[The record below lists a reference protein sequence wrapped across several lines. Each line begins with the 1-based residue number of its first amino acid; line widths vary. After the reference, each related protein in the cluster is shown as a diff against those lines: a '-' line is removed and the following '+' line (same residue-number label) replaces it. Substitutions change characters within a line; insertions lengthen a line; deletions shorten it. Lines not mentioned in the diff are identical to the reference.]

1 MYLKQACTPRESVF
15 NRDRRDVVL
24 DLTDLLESKINPE
37 RFFEENF
44 TTSGMK
50 TLLEKTFSRLE
61 GSRDQAGTFLLT
73 QSMGGGK
80 THNMIALGLLA
91 EHPEL
96 RKQIMGAQAPG
107 VGLGKVRVVGFTGRQ
122 SDAPLGIWGAIA
134 EQLGKK
140 DAFNAYYSPLQA
152 PGETAWINLLKGE
165 PTVIMLDELPP
176 YMENAKS
183 KEIGNSDLSVVTTT
197 ALANLLVAVNKAE
210 LSNVCVVISDL
221 TASYAGGSQQIN
233 KALDN
238 LQKETNRSALRIEPV
253 NTHGDE
259 LYHILRTRLFRS
271 LPDASIIKDI
281 ANQYAKAVKNA
292 REMDVTNASPDSYA
306 AQLMESYPFHFSL
319 RDLYARFKENPGFM
333 QTRGLIR
340 LMRAIVSNMYETG
353 RADKVMLIH
362 PYDLDLN
369 NDEIFSEIKTINPT
383 LSEAV
388 THDIAKE
395 GHSVAEELDERLSS
409 GTDAQDVSKLLLVAS
424 LANIP
429 GATHGLRESD
439 IMGYLC
445 APGRDI
451 AKVKKDIVAYLPTQ
465 AWYLHTSSDGRL
477 FYKNT
482 QNLAAMIH
490 SMAVSYNRQSCLK
503 ELREYLKSLFAP
515 VLKDCYQKIEI
526 LPAID
531 EVNIEADKVCLVIVE
546 PASSA
551 SSITKLNK
559 DWDKFAND
567 IEYKNR
573 VLFLTGTYEN
583 ILDRVIEQAAQYRA
597 IQSIIA
603 QFDAEKLS
611 EKDPQR
617 VQARNSHDKIILS
630 LKSAIQETFTTLVYP
645 STNGFRTT
653 DCRIQFSDNQ
663 FDGEKLIR
671 DTLEK
676 VQKFANDKDIRDD
689 TFRKK
694 CEARL
699 FGGQQKTQWS
709 EVKRR
714 AATLTTWQFHR
725 PDALETLKNTC
736 LSQDI
741 WRDEGGIINKGPF
754 PPPKTEVRIQR
765 LSRND
770 NTGEVTLKITPI
782 HGDIVYYETGD
793 AAPTTFSL
801 KVDSFNNFKISDLK
815 CKFICVDSTGKH
827 EQGLPE
833 KWTNAITLKHR
844 VFQQGNDW
852 MVELK
857 AIPTADIKYTT
868 DGSDPKTKGVIYD
881 APFPVP
887 ETSTIVLA
895 FAQRGGISSSTEK
908 INVNDYRQRI
918 VKIDAAKK
926 VIWKRQH
933 INLTTRDAYEFMER
947 LKKFQGT
954 AYGVTIDIQSNKNDQ
969 DISYTAADTF
979 GLFGENFEKTVK
991 QLQAV
996 MNGSQIFLNIERVEF
1011 EKGQQLLDWIADAK
1025 SSLSP
1030 GEVTQ

>member
-1 MYLKQACTPRESVF
+1 MYLKQLCTPRESVF

-24 DLTDLLESKINPE
+24 DLSDLLESKINAAN
-37 RFFEENF
+37 FFDENF
-44 TTSGMK
+44 ITSGMK

-61 GSRDQAGTFLLT
+61 GSKDQASTFLLT
-73 QSMGGGK
+73 QAMGGGK

-91 EHPEL
+91 LNPDL
-96 RKQIMGAQAPG
+96 RKKILGENSPG
-107 VGLGKVRVVGFTGRQ
+107 KSLDKIRVAGFNGRQ
-122 SDAPLGIWGAIA
+122 SDAPLGIWGSIA

-152 PGETAWINLLKGE
+152 PGETAWVKLLKGD
-165 PTVIMLDELPP
+165 PTIIMLDELPP
-176 YMENAKS
+176 YMDYVKS

-197 ALANLLVAVNKAE
+197 ALANLLVAVNKSE
-210 LSNVCVVISDL
+210 LANVCVIISDL
-221 TASYAGGSQQIN
+221 TAAYAEGSQQIN
-233 KALDN
+233 KALGN

-259 LYHILRTRLFRS
+259 LYHILRTRIFKK
-271 LPDASIIKDI
+271 LPEKNSIKDI

-306 AQLMESYPFHFSL
+306 AQIIESYPFHFSI
-319 RDLYARFKENPGFM
+319 RDLYARFKENPGFQ

-353 RADKVMLIH
+353 HADQSMLIH

-369 NDEIFSEIKTINPT
+369 SEEIFSEIKTINPT

-395 GHSVAEELDERLSS
+395 GHSVAEELDERLDS
-409 GTDAQDVSKLLLVAS
+409 GTDAQDVSKLILVAS

-439 IMGYLC
+439 IIGYLC
-445 APGRDI
+445 SPGRDI
-451 AKVKKDIVAYLPTQ
+451 SKVKKDIADYLPTQ

-482 QNLAAMIH
+482 QNLAAKLH
-490 SMAVSYNRQSCLK
+490 SMATSYNRQSCLK

-515 VLKDCYQKIEI
+515 VLKDCYQKIEL

-531 EVNIEADKVCLVIVE
+531 EVNIEADKVTLIIVE
-546 PASSA
+546 PSANASGL
-551 SSITKLNK
+551 TRLNK
-559 DWDKFAND
+559 DWDTFAND

-573 VLFLTGTYEN
+573 IVFLTGTHEN

-603 QFDAEKLS
+603 EFDAEKLS

-617 VQARNSHDKIILS
+617 VQARTSHDKIILS
-630 LKSAIQETFTTLVYP
+630 LRSAIQETFTTLVYP
-645 STNGFRTT
+645 STNSFRIT

-676 VQKFANDKDIRDD
+676 VQKFTNDITGD

-694 CEARL
+694 CEERL
-699 FGGQQKTQWS
+699 FGGQQRSQWS

-714 AATLTTWQFHR
+714 AATLTNWQFHK
-725 PDALETLKNTC
+725 PDALETLKTTAFN
-736 LSQDI
+736 QDI

-754 PPPKTEVRIQR
+754 PPPKTAVKVQR
-765 LSRND
+765 LSRD
-770 NTGEVTLKITPI
+770 DGTGEATLKITPV
-782 HGDIVYYETGD
+782 HGNMVYYETGNSE
-793 AAPTTFSL
+793 PTLSSM
-801 KVDSFNNFKISDLK
+801 KVESFNNFKICELK
-815 CKFICVDSTGKH
+815 CRFICIDSSGKH
-827 EQGLPE
+827 EKGDPE
-833 KWTNAITLKHR
+833 GWTNTITLKHR
-844 VFQQGNDW
+844 VFQQGDDW

-857 AIPTADIKYTT
+857 AGPHADIKYTT
-868 DGSDPKTKGVIYD
+868 DGSDPKTLGAVYNS
-881 APFPVP
+881 PFPVP
-887 ETSTIVLA
+887 ESSSFVLA
-895 FAQRGGISSSTEK
+895 VAERNGVSSCQEK
-908 INVNDYRQRI
+908 ISVNDYRKKK
-918 VKIDAAKK
+918 VKVDPAKK
-926 VIWKRQH
+926 VIWKRKH
-933 INLTTRDAYEFMER
+933 SNLTAKEAHAFMEG
-947 LKKFQGT
+947 LKKYQGT
-954 AYGVTIDIQSNKNDQ
+954 AYGVTIDIQSNKDDQ
-969 DISYTAADTF
+969 DISYTAADNF
-979 GLFGENFEKTVK
+979 GILGENFEKIVK
-991 QLQAV
+991 QLQSV
-996 MNGSQIFLNIERVEF
+996 MTGSQIFLNIERIEF
-1011 EKGQQLLDWIADAK
+1011 EKGQLLLDWIADAK
-1025 SSLSP
+1025 STLSP

>member
-1 MYLKQACTPRESVF
+1 MYLKQACAPRQSVF

-24 DLTDLLESKINPE
+24 DLTDLLESKIDPT

-91 EHPEL
+91 GHPEL
-96 RKQIMGAQAPG
+96 RKQVMGENAPG
-107 VGLGKVRVVGFTGRQ
+107 VSLDKVRVVGFTGRQ
-122 SDAPLGIWGAIA
+122 SDAPLGIWGSIA

-165 PTVIMLDELPP
+165 PTIIMLDELPP

-210 LSNVCVVISDL
+210 LSNVCVIISDL
-221 TASYAGGSQQIN
+221 TASYTSGSQQIN

-259 LYHILRTRLFRS
+259 LYHILRTRLFKS
-271 LPDASIIKDI
+271 LPDTAVIKDI
-281 ANQYAKAVKNA
+281 ANQYARAVKNA

-306 AQLMESYPFHFSL
+306 AQLMESYPFHFSI

-340 LMRAIVSNMYETG
+340 LMRAIVSNMFETG
-353 RADKVMLIH
+353 RADKAMLIH

-369 NDEIFSEIKTINPT
+369 NEEIFSEIKTINPS

-395 GHSVAEELDERLSS
+395 GHSVAEELDERLAS

-439 IMGYLC
+439 IIGYLC

-482 QNLAAMIH
+482 QNLAAKLH
-490 SMAVSYNRQSCLK
+490 SMALSYNRQSCLK

-531 EVNIEADKVCLVIVE
+531 EVSIDADKVSLVIVE
-546 PASSA
+546 PAANASSA
-551 SSITKLNK
+551 TRLNK
-559 DWDKFAND
+559 DWDKFAGD

-597 IQSIIA
+597 IQSIMA
-603 QFDAEKLS
+603 EFDAEKLS

-630 LKSAIQETFTTLVYP
+630 LRSAIQETFTTLVYP
-645 STNGFRTT
+645 SKNGFRTT

-676 VQKFANDKDIRDD
+676 VQKFTHDITGD

-694 CEARL
+694 CESRL

-714 AATLTTWQFHR
+714 AATLTEWQFHK
-725 PDALETLKNTC
+725 PDALETLKTTC

-754 PPPKTEVRIQR
+754 PPPKTEVKIQR

-770 NTGEVTLKITPI
+770 ATGEATLKITPV
-782 HGDIVYYETGD
+782 HGDMVYYETGD
-793 AAPTTFSL
+793 STPTPSSL
-801 KVDSFNNFKISDLK
+801 KVDSFTNFKVSELK
-815 CKFICVDSTGKH
+815 CKFICIDSSGRH
-827 EQGLPE
+827 AQGSSE
-833 KWTNAITLKHR
+833 SWVNTITLKHR
-844 VFQQGNDW
+844 VFQQGEDW

-857 AIPTADIKYTT
+857 AVPNADIKYTT
-868 DGSDPKTKGVIYD
+868 DGSDPKTLGAIYD

-887 ETSTIVLA
+887 ESCNVVLA
-895 FAQRGGISSSTEK
+895 IAQRGGVSSGLEK

-918 VKIDAAKK
+918 VKIDPAKK
-926 VIWKRQH
+926 AVWKRRH
-933 INLTTRDAYEFMER
+933 TNLTTRDAFEFMER

-954 AYGVTIDIQSNKNDQ
+954 AFGVTIDIRSNKDDQ
-969 DISYTAADTF
+969 DINYAAAESF
-979 GLFGENFEKTVK
+979 GIFGENFEKTVK
-991 QLQAV
+991 QLQSV
-996 MNGSQIFLNIERVEF
+996 MDGSQLFLNIERVEF

-1030 GEVTQ
+1030 GEVNQ